1 MRLLIVEDEVRLAG
15 TLADLLKR
23 QGYTVDVS
31 YDGES
36 GLDNAQ
42 SDIYDLIVLDAM
54 LPKLNGFDLLQKLR
68 ARRKK

>member
-54 LPKLNGFDLLQKLR
+54 TVLYRHKLR
-68 ARRKK
+68 KKWFRA